1 MRMIFLTNTT
11 NIAVAAQQKRLTQ
24 ESLVMGRDGGG
35 DMCRGGVGSLIL
47 IMEECGK
54 EKLLDC
60 MKQ

>member
-1 MRMIFLTNTT
+1 M
-11 NIAVAAQQKRLTQ
+11 AAQQKRLTQ
-24 ESLVMGRDGGG
+24 ESLVTGRDGGG